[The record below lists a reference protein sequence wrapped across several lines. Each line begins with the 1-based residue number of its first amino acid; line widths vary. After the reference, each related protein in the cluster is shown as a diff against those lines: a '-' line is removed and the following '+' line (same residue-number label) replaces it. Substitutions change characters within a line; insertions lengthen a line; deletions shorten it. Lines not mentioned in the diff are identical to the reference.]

1 MSFSP
6 ARALVIARR
15 EYLTTIRRKAFLFT
29 LIGMPLYFA
38 GVMWLSIRPQIGER
52 VDALRRFTSL
62 GVVDSSGLFAN
73 ASHQIDSDAAPD
85 PINAPDKRLQF
96 KADVRFYPDWPAAE
110 AAIRAGDITQVLV
123 VPSDYLQRGKLRR
136 YARTNS
142 IFSSAEERPIQRWL
156 SRNLIAT
163 RLETPLA
170 ERAARPSVDTDLYTL
185 SKEGQFE
192 LKDDRREVAEF
203 LVPFLFAMLMGLCIV
218 VGGQYLLQGVA
229 EEKESRILESLMC
242 SATPQDLLA
251 GKLVGLGGAGLTL
264 VISWL
269 VMGALVTGPGLAMA
283 GTQMPLHV
291 PPTLVALA
299 FIYFVLGYLF
309 YGSIMTGIGAVTNNM
324 REAQQFSVMFT
335 FMNFVPMLF
344 LNMIMNKPDGPLAV
358 ALSLI
363 PPTASV
369 AMLLRQAMPSS
380 NVPLWQVGASLG
392 LLALSGWIA
401 LSVSARI
408 FRIGLLMHG
417 KTPNLPEIL
426 RWVRQA

>member
-1 MSFSP
+1 M
-6 ARALVIARR
+6 V
-15 EYLTTIRRKAFLFT
+15 
-29 LIGMPLYFA
+29 FA
-38 GVMWLSIRPQIGER
+38 
-52 VDALRRFTSL
+52 VDASHTARLGSL
-62 GVVDSSGLFAN
+62 
-73 ASHQIDSDAAPD
+73 
-85 PINAPDKRLQF
+85 
-96 KADVRFYPDWPAAE
+96 VR
-110 AAIRAGDITQVLV
+110 
-123 VPSDYLQRGKLRR
+123 
-136 YARTNS
+136 
-142 IFSSAEERPIQRWL
+142 
-156 SRNLIAT
+156 
-163 RLETPLA
+163 
-170 ERAARPSVDTDLYTL
+170 
-185 SKEGQFE
+185 
-192 LKDDRREVAEF
+192 
-203 LVPFLFAMLMGLCIV
+203 
-218 VGGQYLLQGVA
+218 
-229 EEKESRILESLMC
+229 C

-299 FIYFVLGYLF
+299 FVYFVLGYLF

-335 FMNFVPMLF
+335 FMNFIPMLF

-358 ALSLI
+358 ALSMI

-369 AMLLRQAMPSS
+369 AMLLRQAMPSA

-392 LLALSGWIA
+392 LLAISGWIA

-408 FRIGLLMHG
+408 FRVGLLMHG

-426 RWVRQA
+426 RWARQA